1 MMKGKKN
8 QEFKPEPVDSDE
20 EIIIEETKKKGKK
33 NLEQSKELENSD
45 VSDEEN
51 IKDKESI
58 KEMKKETKKKGKK
71 NRKQSKN
78 SDEED
83 IIEEMKKNEEDII
96 EEVNK
101 KEKKNKDDFNASD
114 EKLINSNKSKQ
125 IDNTQQSK
133 LLEMNMN
140 KVYKVSDVDF
150 INVEVTNM
158 KKTEMQLISYIEYLD
173 PDTNTKNKL
182 IVQTPM
188 MKLTRGGG
196 IPKINP
202 KFKINDDKDREFIN
216 VPLDENQPNALRFK
230 EHLEKADEFFGS
242 DKIKKKLFKEKA
254 KEYMY
259 QPIVR
264 KPNIKEEDDVD
275 SDNDNKKFTKKK
287 KEDVEA
293 YPDKCKLKFNI
304 RYGDNDE
311 HFNVTTIILTEKTTD
326 GKKIEETKKTEMKPT
341 TITEIS
347 ELIKYRSDVR
357 YMIYYYKLW
366 AAKSKL
372 QGATYKM
379 YGVGLKIIALE
390 YTPPSGSTVNSN
402 SVAFISSDEEDD
414 EVNKKMSSKTKKLE
428 NDLSSKDKKKSEIS
442 DDSSEEEEIKPK
454 KKNSKK

>member
-33 NLEQSKELENSD
+33 NLEQSKKSEKSDDSDEENTIKEAKKKGKKNREQSKDLDNSD
-45 VSDEEN
+45 VSDKEN

-58 KEMKKETKKKGKK
+58 KEMKKETKK
-71 NRKQSKN
+71 
-78 SDEED
+78 
-83 IIEEMKKNEEDII
+83 
-96 EEVNK
+96 
-101 KEKKNKDDFNASD
+101 KDDFNASD

-125 IDNTQQSK
+125 IDNTQQNK

-264 KPNIKEEDDVD
+264 KPNIKEEDDDD

>member
-33 NLEQSKELENSD
+33 NLEQSKKSEKSDDSDEENTIKEAKKKGKKNREQSKDLDNSD
-45 VSDEEN
+45 VSDKEN
-51 IKDKESI
+51 IKDKERI
-58 KEMKKETKKKGKK
+58 KEMKKKGKK

-125 IDNTQQSK
+125 IDNTQQNK

-242 DKIKKKLFKEKA
+242 DKIKKKLFKE
-254 KEYMY
+254 
-259 QPIVR
+259 
-264 KPNIKEEDDVD
+264 
-275 SDNDNKKFTKKK
+275 
-287 KEDVEA
+287 
-293 YPDKCKLKFNI
+293 
-304 RYGDNDE
+304 
-311 HFNVTTIILTEKTTD
+311 
-326 GKKIEETKKTEMKPT
+326 
-341 TITEIS
+341 
-347 ELIKYRSDVR
+347 
-357 YMIYYYKLW
+357 
-366 AAKSKL
+366 
-372 QGATYKM
+372 
-379 YGVGLKIIALE
+379 
-390 YTPPSGSTVNSN
+390 
-402 SVAFISSDEEDD
+402 
-414 EVNKKMSSKTKKLE
+414 
-428 NDLSSKDKKKSEIS
+428 
-442 DDSSEEEEIKPK
+442 
-454 KKNSKK
+454 